1 MNEAK
6 LWFWLWRNGRIP
18 CLFHEITGL
27 YCPGCGGTRA
37 FKALLRGEL
46 LLSVLYHPFVLYGA
60 GLAVWCGC
68 RYLLQKRKQDVS
80 LLPGLGA
87 VYAGAAI
94 IVMNF
99 LVKNYFLIAEGI
111 DILKNLPPM

>member
-1 MNEAK
+1 MNGVR

-37 FKALLRGEL
+37 LKALLKGEF
-46 LLSVLYHPFVLYGA
+46 LLSFLYHPFVLYGA

-68 RYLLQKRKQDVS
+68 RYLFPKRKQDVS
-80 LLPGLGA
+80 LLPDLRA
-87 VYAGAAI
+87 VYVGAAV
-94 IVMNF
+94 IVVNF
-99 LVKNYFLIAEGI
+99 LVKNYLLLVQGI
-111 DILKNLPPM
+111 DILEKLPPV